1 MLYFSPNQV
10 LRNNIKNPWIIYQT
24 TIFVKPSYQ
33 TKYQC
38 YNGFMSPH
46 NYQMKFNGYQNQ
58 TIKDQYTYYST
69 FNGVNVK
76 KSVSFVP
83 RFFGRVRAMFNKTNR
98 HYEGAQ
104 KTPELSID
112 RDEFWRDLGRP

>member
-1 MLYFSPNQV
+1 
-10 LRNNIKNPWIIYQT
+10 
-24 TIFVKPSYQ
+24 
-33 TKYQC
+33 
-38 YNGFMSPH
+38 MSPH

-76 KSVSFVP
+76 KSVSLIP
-83 RFFGRVRAMFNKTNR
+83 RLFAKASGIFNRTNK

-104 KTPELSID
+104 KTPELPINPE
-112 RDEFWRDLGRP
+112 EFWRDLGRP